1 MRVNWLALDIGGA
14 NIKAADGQGY
24 AAIVP
29 FALWQRPQQLTDML
43 RAVITAAPP
52 SDHLAATMTAE
63 LADCFATKVE
73 GVEFILRALST
84 AADGRH
90 TRIYLHNGRLVS
102 IQVAERDPLLAAA
115 ANWHALARF
124 AAKHAQ
130 ASSALVVDIGST
142 TSDIIPLVGGAIQS
156 RGRTDTE
163 RLLSGELI
171 YSGVERTPVCALAGY
186 LPYRGELCSLAAE
199 IFATTWDVYLILDDL
214 AEEPNS
220 NNTAD
225 GRPATRAHA
234 RDRLA
239 RTICADR
246 DSFSFDDAVVLAEA
260 ASRHQLARLAVAT
273 SAVLGRM
280 PLPPEAI
287 VVSGSGEFLA
297 RRLIE
302 RMRIATR
309 VVSLGQQLGA
319 QLSRCAPAHA
329 LAVIAREGIA
339 A

>member
-1 MRVNWLALDIGGA
+1 VNWLALDIGGA

-29 FALWQRPQQLTDML
+29 FALWQRPQQLTDTL

-63 LADCFATKVE
+63 LADCFATKAD
-73 GVEFILRALST
+73 GVDYIVRALST

-90 TRIYLHNGRLVS
+90 TRIYLHDGRLVS
-102 IQVAERDPLLAAA
+102 VQVAQREPFMAAA

-124 AAKHAQ
+124 AAKQ
-130 ASSALVVDIGST
+130 APTGSALLIDIGST
-142 TSDIIPLVGGAIQS
+142 TCDIIPLADGGVQS

-163 RLLSGELI
+163 RLLNGELI

-186 LPYRGELCSLAAE
+186 LPYRGELCPLAAE
-199 IFATTWDVYLILDDL
+199 VFATTWDVYLILDDL

-246 DSFSFDDAVVLAEA
+246 DAFSFDDALGLAEA
-260 ASRHQLARLAVAT
+260 ASRHQLARLAAAL
-273 SAVLGRM
+273 SGVLGRM
-280 PLPPEAI
+280 RLPKTI
-287 VVSGSGEFLA
+287 VVSGQGEFLA

-302 RMRIATR
+302 RMRITAH

-329 LAVIAREGIA
+329 LAVIAREGSA